1 MSRIPVV
8 VIGAGQAGLAVSRLL
23 TTSGVD
29 HVVLERGRV
38 GERWASARWE
48 SLRLLSPNWLSRLPD
63 FRYTGPDPDGFM
75 PAAEVAAYLRSYAE
89 YAAAPV
95 VEGADVTAVE
105 RRGGY
110 VTTGAWSSGR
120 RGGSQKGGGYQV
132 TTDAGCWTAD
142 AVVVATGW
150 CDVPHV
156 PAFAAALDP
165 RFEQLTPAGYRNPE
179 GLADGG
185 VLVVGASATGVQL
198 ADELAR
204 TGRRVVLAV
213 GSHTRMPRRYR
224 GLDIMWWLDAM
235 GALDRRLDEHPA
247 PAAARTEPSLQLV
260 GSPEARNVDLLSLH
274 QRGVGLV
281 GRLTGVAGR
290 RVRLAD
296 DLTESTGHADSR
308 LRALLGRVDAYAD
321 AARLVGEI
329 DAPEPVRP
337 VPAAGSIAGLDLQHA
352 GIRTVLWATGYRREY
367 PWLRVPVLSRT
378 GEIRHTGGVTA
389 APGLYVIGQRWQSRR
404 NSSFLDGV
412 RHDAATVVNRVLD
425 HIGAQLCGRAA

>member
-29 HVVLERGRV
+29 HVVLERGRIA
-38 GERWASARWE
+38 ERWASFGWE

-75 PAAEVAAYLRSYAE
+75 RAAEVAAYLRSYADF
-89 YAAAPV
+89 AAAPV

-105 RRGGY
+105 RRGGRY
-110 VTTGAWSSGR
+110 RVTTG
-120 RGGSQKGGGYQV
+120 V
-132 TTDAGCWTAD
+132 GCWIAD

-156 PAFAAALDP
+156 PALATALDP
-165 RFEQLTPAGYRNPE
+165 RIEQVTPADYRTPAD
-179 GLADGG
+179 LAAGG

-198 ADELAR
+198 ADEIAR
-204 TGRRVVLAV
+204 AGRKVVLAV
-213 GSHTRMPRRYR
+213 GSHSRMPRRYR

-260 GSPEARNVDLLSLH
+260 GSASGRNVDLLSLH
-274 QRGVGLV
+274 RRGVGLV
-281 GRLTGVAGR
+281 GRLTGADGR
-290 RVRLAD
+290 WVGLAD
-296 DLTESTGHADSR
+296 DLAETTAQADGK
-308 LRALLGRVDAYAD
+308 LRALLRRIDVYAE
-321 AARLVGEI
+321 AAGLTGEI
-329 DAPEPVRP
+329 DAPTPVRA
-337 VPAAGSIAGLDLQHA
+337 VPTAGRVDRIDLHHA
-352 GIRTVLWATGYRREY
+352 GISTVLWATGYRREY

-378 GEIRHTGGVTA
+378 GDIQQAAGVTPS
-389 APGLYVIGQRWQSRR
+389 PGLYVVGQRWQSRR

-412 RHDAATVVNRVLD
+412 RHDAATVVEQVRAHL
-425 HIGAQLCGRAA
+425 GAQLCGRTAA

>member
-23 TTSGVD
+23 ATSGVD

-38 GERWASARWE
+38 GERWASFRWE

-75 PAAEVAAYLRSYAE
+75 RASEVADYLRSYAE

-95 VEGADVTAVE
+95 VEGADVTAVV
-105 RRGGY
+105 RHGGRY
-110 VTTGAWSSGR
+110 RVTTG
-120 RGGSQKGGGYQV
+120 
-132 TTDAGCWTAD
+132 AGCWTAD

-150 CDVPHV
+150 CDIPHV
-156 PAFAAALDP
+156 PAVATALDP
-165 RFEQLTPAGYRNPE
+165 RIEQLTPAGYRSPAE
-179 GLADGG
+179 LTDGG

-204 TGRRVVLAV
+204 AGRRVVLAV

-247 PAAARTEPSLQLV
+247 PAIARAEPSLQLV
-260 GSPEARNVDLLSLH
+260 GNPDGRNVDLLSLH
-274 QRGVGLV
+274 RRGVGLV
-281 GRLTGVAGR
+281 GRVSDVDGR
-290 RVRLAD
+290 HVRLAD
-296 DLTESTGHADSR
+296 DLTETTTRADAALRR
-308 LRALLGRVDAYAD
+308 LLRRVDAYA
-321 AARLVGEI
+321 AMAGLAGEI
-329 DAPEPVRP
+329 DAAEQVRA
-337 VPAAGSIAGLDLQHA
+337 VPTTGGVAGLDLHHA

-367 PWLRVPVLSRT
+367 PWLRLPVFTRT
-378 GEIRHTGGVTA
+378 GEIRQTGGVTPS
-389 APGLYVIGQRWQSRR
+389 PGLYVVGQRWQSRR

-412 RHDAATVVNRVLD
+412 RHDAATVADRVLD
-425 HIGAQLCGRAA
+425 QVGAELCGRAA

>member
-38 GERWASARWE
+38 GERWASWRWE

-63 FRYTGPDPDGFM
+63 FRYTGPNPDGFM
-75 PAAEVAAYLRSYAE
+75 RAAEVAAYLRSYAE

-105 RRGGY
+105 RRGG
-110 VTTGAWSSGR
+110 R
-120 RGGSQKGGGYQV
+120 YQV

-142 AVVVATGW
+142 AVVAATGW
-150 CDVPHV
+150 CDLPHV

-165 RFEQLTPAGYRNPE
+165 RIEQLTPAGYRNPE

-204 TGRRVVLAV
+204 AGRRVVLAV

-308 LRALLGRVDAYAD
+308 LRALLRRVDAYA
-321 AARLVGEI
+321 AAAGLVGEI
-329 DAPEPVRP
+329 DAPERVRP
-337 VPAAGSIAGLDLQHA
+337 VPTAGSVAGLDLRHA
-352 GIRTVLWATGYRREY
+352 GIRSVLWATGYRREY

-389 APGLYVIGQRWQSRR
+389 APGLYLIGQRWQSRR

-412 RHDAATVVNRVLD
+412 RHDAATVVNRVLG